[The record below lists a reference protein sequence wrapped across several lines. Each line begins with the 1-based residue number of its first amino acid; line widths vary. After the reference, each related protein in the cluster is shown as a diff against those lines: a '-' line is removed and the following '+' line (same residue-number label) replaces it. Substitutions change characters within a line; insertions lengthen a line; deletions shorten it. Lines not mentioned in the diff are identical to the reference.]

1 MPRIFKKYLASQTH
15 LTIFSN
21 FLLSKVKNPQIILTP
36 KLKWKGK
43 NHSPLTVSTHVLAD
57 HTGSWYHTGSWNTVR
72 EYQRSP
78 QASGAERGG

>member
-15 LTIFSN
+15 LASFSN

-36 KLKWKGK
+36 KLEGKRK

-57 HTGSWYHTGSWNTVR
+57 RTGSWYRVR
-72 EYQRSP
+72 ERSP
-78 QASGAERGG
+78 QASGAERRE